1 MKDLQFQAFHRSHMV
16 KPHGIDSQAPRYMKS
31 SGLQAIKYL
40 PGHAGIQLNLEKHL
54 RFGVYLA
61 LPILTIRCKSYV
73 MNYST
78 SIDSIS
84 SYSITA
90 PSIAPTLGQA
100 CIHRQNDQEQHWEPW
115 HQDAEISIIE
125 ISQNP
130 SEDKGVFLHKMV
142 SEATFTIFECCQDIS
157 TWTNLA
163 GTREPLIT
171 SNYRKSVLKL
181 PMHLWEPID
190 A

>member
-1 MKDLQFQAFHRSHMV
+1 MKDLQFQTFHGSHMV
-16 KPHGIDSQAPRYMKS
+16 KPHGIDSQAQGTWNHQACKPSNTCLATQES
-31 SGLQAIKYL
+31 SWTSKTPQIWCL
-40 PGHAGIQLNLEKHL
+40 
-54 RFGVYLA
+54 FG

-84 SYSITA
+84 SYNITA

-130 SEDKGVFLHKMV
+130 SEDKGVFLQKMV

-157 TWTNLA
+157 TWTK
-163 GTREPLIT
+163 GT